1 MSCLACMGLA
11 SATFLEPWPRSLC
24 VDRQGAGSTGT
35 KQGCSVVGGL
45 EGPIRVG
52 AGQPKMPGRGHCAGS
67 REGGTPQFG
76 QVLTVRYPTL
86 RPGPESAF
94 PSCCQPALCPQA
106 RHSPAS
112 WWTGRW
118 SASSYILLST
128 PSHVWSSLIGPGAAC
143 GARSVALTGS
153 SRWRAAGATA
163 APVTASGETLAA

>member
-1 MSCLACMGLA
+1 MWESTSPKCQAERYCG
-11 SATFLEPWPRSLC
+11 
-24 VDRQGAGSTGT
+24 GS
-35 KQGCSVVGGL
+35 Q
-45 EGPIRVG
+45 
-52 AGQPKMPGRGHCAGS
+52 
-67 REGGTPQFG
+67 EGGTPLLS
-76 QVLTVRYPTL
+76 QVLTMRYPTL

-106 RHSPAS
+106 RHSQAS

-128 PSHVWSSLIGPGAAC
+128 PSRVWSSSTGPGVAC

-163 APVTASGETLAA
+163 APVTASGESLAVWWGRARGGGVGETLVRSRNCAWGR